1 MPQFFM
7 SIAHHATTHKN
18 FGLAPQ
24 IITTDAAVVSVWLQ
38 FIKTIDIMKYWD
50 YCLPK
55 MFLDGQLTHYVVRV
69 AKNRVQRVYHG

>member
-38 FIKTIDIMKYWD
+38 FIKTIDIIKQ
-50 YCLPK
+50 CQKEAQFLVGSLFQRI
-55 MFLDGQLTHYVVRV
+55 FLDR
-69 AKNRVQRVYHG
+69 AINWP